1 MLLDGND
8 NDDDLGNDNVK
19 RERKQTK
26 LRAQTEIGPIR
37 TSQCRL

>member
-8 NDDDLGNDNVK
+8 NDDDLGNDNAK

-26 LRAQTEIGPIR
+26 AEGPD
-37 TSQCRL
+37 